1 MSDQEPGTRR
11 AAADPDLARRVVRL
25 ERILIG
31 AYALVTAALLLGGLT
46 VPFFTSRD
54 TRGDSHVDTPVSV
67 AVVLFKPGM
76 APADSGEDATLS
88 ALFMTGFAG
97 LFGVVVLL
105 LILVAL
111 AAFRALRT
119 PLRRI
124 GWALV
129 ALGII
134 GAFVLLSFTLKA
146 ASNHVPDTPGWGAVV
161 LLLGLLA
168 IVPLL
173 TRKAAPLVAPH
184 SPGSTAP

>member
-1 MSDQEPGTRR
+1 MSDQEPGTRH
-11 AAADPDLARRVVRL
+11 AATDPELARRVARL
-25 ERILIG
+25 ERILVG
-31 AYALVTAALLLGGLT
+31 AYALVTAALLIAGLT

-54 TRGDSHVDTPVSV
+54 TRGDSRVDTPVSV
-67 AVVLFKPGM
+67 FVVLFKPGM
-76 APADSGEDATLS
+76 APADSGEDGTLS
-88 ALFMTGFAG
+88 ALFMTGFIG
-97 LFGVVVLL
+97 LFGVVLL
-105 LILVAL
+105 LFILVAL

-119 PLRRI
+119 PLRRA

-168 IVPLL
+168 VVPLL
-173 TRKAAPLVAPH
+173 TRRAAPLVSPP